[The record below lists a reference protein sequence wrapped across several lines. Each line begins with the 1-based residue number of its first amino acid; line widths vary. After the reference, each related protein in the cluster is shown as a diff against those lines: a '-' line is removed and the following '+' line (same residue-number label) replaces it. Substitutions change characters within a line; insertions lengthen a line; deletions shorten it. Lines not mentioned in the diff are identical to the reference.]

1 MKILIVGSDIN
12 AILLAK
18 YIKPEESSHDIY
30 LTTDDNSSPEI
41 YTGINIRENNINE
54 LTDFAKYNGIDFT
67 IAISK
72 LAIINSI
79 ADEFKKEGLLIF
91 APLSEAARITY
102 FNSIAK
108 KILYKLKINTPKF
121 GIFDRENLAID
132 YARNAKFPLL
142 ISNDFTL
149 FERKIKK
156 VNNFSKAKEW
166 IQNLFEND
174 EEKIIIENYLDE
186 NPLYVYFITDG
197 YNAYPLISIEKDE
210 EEKAITAPS
219 NKISEEIYKKL
230 LNTVIYPLLDDIAK
244 YSDNYTGI
252 IGIKIILKE
261 ENINV
266 LEIYNGFEN
275 NDLQVFLSLLDENLI
290 NILYET
296 ATGSLADDYS
306 YIKLSENY
314 SYTVILPK
322 NDKISEALEHED
334 DMIILENADEYII
347 TATGKTLNYAKEKV
361 SIYNEIGKEE

>member
-1 MKILIVGSDIN
+1 MKILIIGSDIN

-18 YIKPEESSHDIY
+18 YIKLENSSHDIY

-67 IAISK
+67 IAFSK

-91 APLSEAARITY
+91 APLSESARITY

-210 EEKAITAPS
+210 DEKTITAPS
-219 NKISEEIYKKL
+219 NKISEETYKNL
-230 LNTVIYPLLDDIAK
+230 LNTVIYPLLDDITK

-252 IGIKIILKE
+252 MGIKIILNKE
-261 ENINV
+261 SINV
-266 LEIYNGFEN
+266 LEIYNGFEG

-296 ATGSLADDYS
+296 STGSLADDYS

-314 SYTVILPK
+314 SYTTILPK
-322 NDKISEALEHED
+322 NDETMRELEKEED
-334 DMIILENADEYII
+334 LIITENDSEYII
-347 TATGKTLNYAKEKV
+347 TSTASTLNYAKEKV
-361 SIYNEIGKEE
+361 SLYNEIGKEK